1 LKFDNKLKLA
11 KRKQE
16 TADTKKVCQK
26 TRSFLL
32 KIQGGEADPQ
42 IEYPESM
49 KNRLTRIGAEADPHS
64 LIMAKERA
72 KFLESPTN
80 TGYASRESP
89 SSKTQRDIDDVFN
102 KELSIFSS
110 INAMLHEFLQHYK
123 LPVILQK
130 VKLLQTYCYKAS
142 CNFLIS

>member
-1 LKFDNKLKLA
+1 LTQASKPASLQIKSRSALKFDNKLKLA

-16 TADTKKVCQK
+16 TADTKKSAKKQ
-26 TRSFLL
+26 
-32 KIQGGEADPQ
+32 EADPQ
-42 IEYPESM
+42 IEHPESL

-89 SSKTQRDIDDVFN
+89 AARP
-102 KELSIFSS
+102 KEILMMSLMKNYQF
-110 INAMLHEFLQHYK
+110 FL
-123 LPVILQK
+123 L
-130 VKLLQTYCYKAS
+130 
-142 CNFLIS
+142 